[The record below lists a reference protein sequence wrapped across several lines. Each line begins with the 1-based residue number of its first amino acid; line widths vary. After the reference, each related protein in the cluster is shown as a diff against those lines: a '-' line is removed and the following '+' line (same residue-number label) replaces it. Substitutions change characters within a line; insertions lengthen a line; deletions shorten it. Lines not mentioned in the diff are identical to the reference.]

1 MGLSLW
7 LIACF
12 VGLRLAPMVRPYE
25 PPVFR
30 WTWLLSI
37 SLLIFG
43 LFKGTLSSWSQ
54 WLVGTTELW
63 FISGLTC
70 ELRLLMLR
78 RAQASRRSSSQMG
91 PR

>member
-7 LIACF
+7 LLASF

-25 PPVFR
+25 PPIFR

-54 WLVGTTELW
+54 WLVGTGELW
-63 FISGLTC
+63 FVSVLTC

-78 RAQASRRSSSQMG
+78 RAQAARRAANQMG
-91 PR
+91 TR